1 MAEKVLN
8 MSKEP
13 FIKYD
18 DMSRD
23 FGMSDAHYH
32 NFYEVYY
39 MVNGKCRFSVENH
52 IYTLNKYDMLIIPPG
67 LIHKADDYPQMS
79 NRIIL
84 HFPKN
89 ALNIE
94 LKKRLDTFRNNS
106 FYTPRDHS
114 HIHNLLKKMH
124 AELKSDDSIS
134 DAMSFC
140 YLALLVEYIVRN
152 ESFAKQSTVQ
162 NPSLQ
167 LTEDIMD
174 YIIKNFNRDISV
186 TDISS
191 HFGYT
196 PSYISTLFKTSSGI
210 GIKEF
215 ITLQRIKNAEY
226 MLAKSDK
233 PITQIATECGFDDS
247 NYFSTVF
254 RKTHAISPREYRSI
268 HFQD

>member
-13 FIKYD
+13 FINFD
-18 DMSRD
+18 DWSRD
-23 FGMSDAHYH
+23 YGMSETHYH

-39 MVNGKCRFSVENH
+39 LVSGKCRFSVENH
-52 IYTLNKYDMLIIPPG
+52 IYTLSKHDMLIIPPG

-79 NRIIL
+79 HRIIV

-94 LKKRLDTFRNNS
+94 LKKRLDVFRNYS
-106 FYTPRDHS
+106 FYSPRDHAYV
-114 HIHNLLKKMH
+114 HDLLKKMH
-124 AELKSDDSIS
+124 DELKSDDSIS
-134 DAMSFC
+134 NAMAYC
-140 YLALLVEYIVRN
+140 YLALLVEYVVRN
-152 ESFAKQSTVQ
+152 ESFSKQTPVQ
-162 NPSLQ
+162 NPSFQ
-167 LTEDIMD
+167 LTEAIMD
-174 YIIKNFNRDISV
+174 FIIKNFNRSISV
-186 TDISS
+186 SDISS

-226 MLAKSDK
+226 MLAKSNK
-233 PITQIATECGFDDS
+233 SITQIATECGFDDS

-254 RKTHAISPREYRSI
+254 RKTHSISPREYRSI
-268 HFQD
+268 HFQN